1 MARVVFVHG
10 VGKQYL
16 SEDSLVRDIV
26 PELRGGVRLAL
37 AEGEPATAG
46 VAVPEPEDV
55 AVAFYGDLFR
65 PVGTR
70 ADSESFQAADV
81 ESDLEFELL
90 MAWWAEAARTDPQ
103 VPAPDESGTR
113 GTVGW
118 AASHALRLK
127 TVRHALDAL
136 TGAEFLRGVRDRV
149 LIGDLKQVVRYLT
162 DPDIRRRAQA
172 LVAAH
177 ITPDTRVV
185 VGHSLGSV
193 LAYETL
199 CGAAARGEDADV
211 DVRMLVTLGSPLGM
225 RGVVLNRLE
234 PAPVDGRAVWPRNL
248 RAWTNVADSKD
259 IVAVVREL
267 SPAFGPSVTDLVVHN
282 GTHMHDATR
291 YLTAIETGRAIAAG
305 LAGTWDARTADE

>member
-26 PELRGGVRLAL
+26 PELRGGVRLAG
-37 AEGEPATAG
+37 AGADSAVVVPA
-46 VAVPEPEDV
+46 PEDV

-65 PVGTR
+65 PAGTR
-70 ADSESFQAADV
+70 ADDENFQAADV

-113 GTVGW
+113 GKVGW
-118 AASHALRLK
+118 AAAQGLRLK
-127 TVRHALDAL
+127 TVRRALDAL
-136 TGAEFLRGVRDRV
+136 TGAQFLEGVRDRV
-149 LIGDLKQVVRYLT
+149 LIGNLKQVVRYLT
-162 DPDIRRRAQA
+162 DPDIRTRAQA
-172 LVAAH
+172 AVAAH
-177 ITPDTRVV
+177 LTPDTRVV
-185 VGHSLGSV
+185 VAHSLGTV
-193 LAYETL
+193 LAYEAL
-199 CGAAARGEDADV
+199 CAAAARGEGADL

-225 RGVVLNRLE
+225 RGVVLNRLH

-248 RAWTNVADSKD
+248 RAWTNIADTTD
-259 IVAVVREL
+259 IVAVVREIA
-267 SPAFGPSVTDLVVHN
+267 PAFGPAVDDLVVHN

-291 YLTAIETGRAIAAG
+291 YLTAIETGRAVAAG
-305 LAGTWDARTADE
+305 LAGTADE

>member
-26 PELRGGVRLAL
+26 PELRGGVRLARDG
-37 AEGEPATAG
+37 AGADGAVVVPA
-46 VAVPEPEDV
+46 PEDV

-65 PVGTR
+65 PAGTR
-70 ADSESFQAADV
+70 VDDENFQAADV

-118 AASHALRLK
+118 AAAQGLRLK
-127 TVRHALDAL
+127 TVRRALDAL
-136 TGAEFLRGVRDRV
+136 TGAQFLEGVRDRV
-149 LIGDLKQVVRYLT
+149 LIGNLKQVVRYLT
-162 DPDIRRRAQA
+162 DPDIRTRAQA
-172 LVAAH
+172 AVAAH
-177 ITPDTRVV
+177 LTPDTRVV
-185 VGHSLGSV
+185 VAHSLGTV
-193 LAYETL
+193 LAYEAL
-199 CGAAARGEDADV
+199 CAAAARGEEV
-211 DVRMLVTLGSPLGM
+211 KVQMLVTLGSPLGM
-225 RGVVLNRLE
+225 RGVVLNRLH

-248 RAWTNVADSKD
+248 RAWTNIADTTD
-259 IVAVVREL
+259 IVAVVREIA
-267 SPAFGPSVTDLVVHN
+267 PAFGPAVNDLVVHN

-305 LAGTWDARTADE
+305 LARTADE